1 MIVTELTST
10 GSRVF
15 LLQFRLG
22 YFTNRVIP
30 VPFGQPSRA
39 ALRAGMDALCGG

>member
-15 LLQFRLG
+15 LLQFRPD

-30 VPFGQPSRA
+30 VPFGQLSRA
-39 ALRAGMDALCGG
+39 ALRAGMGALYGG